1 MKGTACAVKV
11 LVIVTALWVLGT
23 GVSPFADE
31 TNSASVP
38 PGGLSVLPHDPLQ
51 ALHWYPQND
60 PGLAQSEIV
69 EVRDMPFQR
78 AIRTV
83 IHKTPTHPWDVVVRI
98 SVSEPINAGDVCLLS
113 FFMRGT
119 SLSAESAGATVHA
132 CVEYSRRPHDKLMQK
147 SFAGRKEWRRIYI
160 PFRATTALP
169 AKSVRVVYFLGFRP
183 QTVEIGGL
191 EMLNFGSKVS
201 LADLPVTRMTYRG
214 REPDAPWRKEAL
226 ARIDGLRKARL
237 VVEVVDSTGLPVGDA
252 HVHAR
257 MVRHAF
263 GFGSAVT
270 ARLLGVNTENSE
282 AERAYLSDFGG
293 ASSIRTYRKM
303 VEKLFN
309 KATLENDL
317 KTKPWIRSRSNKDPD
332 YRRAWTDRAL
342 EWLTERDIEVRGH
355 WIACGDP
362 EELPRAIIHS
372 PLSQLRSYLF
382 ADMRERVMAFGHRI
396 KEWDAINHI
405 VGGSRNLE
413 SLFGSP
419 DIYVEIMKEARN
431 LAPDAQLWVNEGLVL
446 AAGDRREPYERVI
459 RYLIDHAAPPD
470 GIGFM
475 GHFDQVSLT
484 PPEEFLE
491 VFDRF
496 ARLIPRLQITE
507 LDVDVGDDEILQ
519 AEYMRDVMTAAFSHV
534 ACRGIV
540 LWGFWENSHWKR
552 DAALYRRDWSPK
564 PSGRMWEDL
573 VFREWWTN
581 AEGKSD
587 RNGLYEL
594 RGFLGQ
600 YEVQVTL
607 RDRSAKAGVSLPKEG
622 TRVKIVLR

>member
-1 MKGTACAVKV
+1 
-11 LVIVTALWVLGT
+11 
-23 GVSPFADE
+23 
-31 TNSASVP
+31 
-38 PGGLSVLPHDPLQ
+38 
-51 ALHWYPQND
+51 
-60 PGLAQSEIV
+60 
-69 EVRDMPFQR
+69 
-78 AIRTV
+78 
-83 IHKTPTHPWDVVVRI
+83 
-98 SVSEPINAGDVCLLS
+98 
-113 FFMRGT
+113 
-119 SLSAESAGATVHA
+119 
-132 CVEYSRRPHDKLMQK
+132 
-147 SFAGRKEWRRIYI
+147 
-160 PFRATTALP
+160 
-169 AKSVRVVYFLGFRP
+169 
-183 QTVEIGGL
+183 
-191 EMLNFGSKVS
+191 
-201 LADLPVTRMTYRG
+201 
-214 REPDAPWRKEAL
+214 
-226 ARIDGLRKARL
+226 
-237 VVEVVDSTGLPVGDA
+237 
-252 HVHAR
+252 
-257 MVRHAF
+257 
-263 GFGSAVT
+263 
-270 ARLLGVNTENSE
+270 
-282 AERAYLSDFGG
+282 
-293 ASSIRTYRKM
+293 
-303 VEKLFN
+303 
-309 KATLENDL
+309 
-317 KTKPWIRSRSNKDPD
+317 
-332 YRRAWTDRAL
+332 
-342 EWLTERDIEVRGH
+342 
-355 WIACGDP
+355 
-362 EELPRAIIHS
+362 
-372 PLSQLRSYLF
+372 
-382 ADMRERVMAFGHRI
+382 
-396 KEWDAINHI
+396 
-405 VGGSRNLE
+405 
-413 SLFGSP
+413 
-419 DIYVEIMKEARN
+419 
-431 LAPDAQLWVNEGLVL
+431 VL